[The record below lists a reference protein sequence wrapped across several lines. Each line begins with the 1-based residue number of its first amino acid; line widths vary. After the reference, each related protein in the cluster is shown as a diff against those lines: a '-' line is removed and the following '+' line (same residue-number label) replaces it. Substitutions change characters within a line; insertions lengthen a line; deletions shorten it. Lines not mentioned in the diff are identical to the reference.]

1 MAKEITFKNTQGN
14 GVIKFDNIK
23 KNFSDDFRGVK
34 FDLSV
39 DFEFFKAQTTLDAEE
54 FDFLNMKKCLQKLYN
69 KEWKSFVAF
78 NPLEERFVIQ
88 MILDEDEQ
96 IKVHSKLCNLM
107 FTGKFEF
114 DFIID
119 RASVPRRI
127 KEIDA
132 AMAKNA

>member
-1 MAKEITFKNTQGN
+1 M
-14 GVIKFDNIK
+14 
-23 KNFSDDFRGVK
+23 
-34 FDLSV
+34 SV

-107 FTGKFEF
+107 FTEKFEF

-119 RASVPRRI
+119 RASVPKII

>member
-1 MAKEITFKNTQGN
+1 
-14 GVIKFDNIK
+14 
-23 KNFSDDFRGVK
+23 
-34 FDLSV
+34 
-39 DFEFFKAQTTLDAEE
+39 
-54 FDFLNMKKCLQKLYN
+54 
-69 KEWKSFVAF
+69 
-78 NPLEERFVIQ
+78 

-119 RASVPRRI
+119 RASVPRII

>member
-107 FTGKFEF
+107 FTRKFEF

-119 RASVPRRI
+119 RASVPRII

>member
-1 MAKEITFKNTQGN
+1 MTSGITFKDTQGN
-14 GVIKFDNIK
+14 DVIKFENIK
-23 KNFSDDFRGVK
+23 KNFSDDFRDVS
-34 FDLSV
+34 FDLFV
-39 DFEFFKAQTTLDAEE
+39 DFELFKAQTTLDAEE

-88 MILDEDEQ
+88 FDLQEDGQ
-96 IKVHSKLCNLM
+96 IKVHSKLCNPM

-119 RASVPRRI
+119 RASVPRII

-132 AMAKNA
+132 AMA

>member
-1 MAKEITFKNTQGN
+1 MAKEISFKDTQGN

-119 RASVPRRI
+119 RASVPRII